1 MRCYGGEAYGQE
13 NQVEPMAVRRQ
24 FYAVSVEVRRPER
37 LMHLPTRAAQTQ
49 LLKHFLFSDMSV
61 DKDAGKQR
69 FQQKVT
75 KNNDL

>member
-1 MRCYGGEAYGQE
+1 M
-13 NQVEPMAVRRQ
+13 EPMAVHRK

-49 LLKHFLFSDMSV
+49 LLKHFLFSDISV
-61 DKDAGKQR
+61 DKDERKQR